1 MLDIFTSKD
10 QTDPKDCISIYVCRP
25 ADWDEIRELLSESQK
40 TYALAREFVG
50 EQGQSVSLPDAEG
63 QITHHL
69 YGVGN
74 EKGDVL
80 NAVRLGGLSATLNH
94 GHYKLAYIPEDW
106 DAALCAIGWGLGC
119 YKFNRYLSSEN
130 SFPVLSL
137 EEVHRP
143 REASALVKAVHLGRD
158 LINTPAGDMGPDAL
172 GKATQ
177 ELAQQYGADIRAT
190 IGEALMT
197 ENLPMIHA
205 VGRAAHEAPRLVE
218 FEWGNPAHPR
228 LALIGKGITFDTGGL
243 NIKSASGA
251 RIMKKDMGGACLLYT
266 SPSPRDLSTSRM
278 PSSA

>member
-94 GHYKLAYIPEDW
+94 GHYKL
-106 DAALCAIGWGLGC
+106 
-119 YKFNRYLSSEN
+119 
-130 SFPVLSL
+130 SL
-137 EEVHRP
+137 
-143 REASALVKAVHLGRD
+143 
-158 LINTPAGDMGPDAL
+158 
-172 GKATQ
+172 
-177 ELAQQYGADIRAT
+177 
-190 IGEALMT
+190 
-197 ENLPMIHA
+197 IH
-205 VGRAAHEAPRLVE
+205 
-218 FEWGNPAHPR
+218 
-228 LALIGKGITFDTGGL
+228 I
-243 NIKSASGA
+243 
-251 RIMKKDMGGACLLYT
+251 
-266 SPSPRDLSTSRM
+266 
-278 PSSA
+278 